1 MKTRESGRESQ
12 NEKQGERVGRFINFF
27 SFFSTIFWISSIF
40 VVFKC
45 KQREKIPEKLKTASE
60 RMRKCVFSET
70 DSCLNDSKLFFE
82 RARKKEKKRRARLE
96 GQDGK
101 KKWFCFSF
109 YAIPIIFCFVSC
121 KAVWI
126 LTVKEKKKVEAKGFF
141 SSARKMM
148 IE

>member
-1 MKTRESGRESQ
+1 
-12 NEKQGERVGRFINFF
+12 
-27 SFFSTIFWISSIF
+27 
-40 VVFKC
+40 
-45 KQREKIPEKLKTASE
+45 
-60 RMRKCVFSET
+60 MRKCVFSET

-96 GQDGK
+96 GIDGK
-101 KKWFCFSF
+101 QKWFCFSF